1 MAKQSKSKRAAN
13 IGTGKV
19 TQVQVAFI
27 VEQYLIDNN
36 FTKTLS
42 VFRAEASLLIPRTK
56 NKEAPKGLLGLG
68 DILDEY
74 ICLKEQKV
82 SHLES
87 LIFVGVKF
95 QLQPKSTTSEE
106 TFEDCSIVDPETLS
120 HPISRHSRQG
130 STVVKSLFKEPM
142 PPNNSSSPKTPPS
155 LKFTRQADKSVTPL
169 DTLPS
174 FPEPTNC
181 RNTQVINTSNCSIKS
196 SETIIVS
203 PFKRMGY
210 YSVEKSYCI
219 SSPSKSNLSRPCK
232 RDHVK
237 GRLDF
242 ENSDVSSSSG
252 ESIVLE
258 TSTPPTDAEMQE
270 IFDIDIPNLDV
281 LSELLAE
288 FDVPSYSNY
297 GEMVCPLE
305 PVLNSFGDINQGS
318 GSQCFTSHDTSIGSR
333 LASITQMLSEDINIQ
348 GPDSVK
354 SMKTITKRIQIISP
368 GKHTYHVKPSLLCD
382 SIDIKHFYKFQ
393 FFADT
398 LPI

>member
-82 SHLES
+82 MLDQEKQRVEMVFKGMNDVMRTYHSSVE
-87 LIFVGVKF
+87 
-95 QLQPKSTTSEE
+95 
-106 TFEDCSIVDPETLS
+106 PETLS
-120 HPISRHSRQG
+120 HPMSRHSRQG
-130 STVVKSLFKEPM
+130 SSVVKSLFKEPM
-142 PPNNSSSPKTPPS
+142 PPNNLSSPKTPPS
-155 LKFTRQADKSVTPL
+155 LKFTRQADKSVTPS

-196 SETIIVS
+196 SETIVVS

-258 TSTPPTDAEMQE
+258 TSSPPTDAEMQE
-270 IFDIDIPNLDV
+270 MFDIDIPNLDV

-305 PVLNSFGDINQGS
+305 PVSNSFGDINQGY
-318 GSQCFTSHDTSIGSR
+318 
-333 LASITQMLSEDINIQ
+333 
-348 GPDSVK
+348 DS
-354 SMKTITKRIQIISP
+354 
-368 GKHTYHVKPSLLCD
+368 
-382 SIDIKHFYKFQ
+382 
-393 FFADT
+393 
-398 LPI
+398 